1 MCKVPDSSGTIRI
14 VDKIGDKLDRVLKQ
28 NDKMVVSFKLLH
40 DRFDQLDATV
50 GRINERMFL
59 GNGQPSVT
67 TIQARHDEK
76 LEDHEKQL
84 DALWSDS
91 KDQRKQCSKLHAK
104 RSYSPGQMRAVT
116 VPPAWR
122 KPRTIVI
129 SGSAIAVFI
138 PLITWAIWH
147 FSGGNG
153 PPPPLPPIPTAHQSA
168 K

>member
-1 MCKVPDSSGTIRI
+1 MADADTTRI
-14 VDKIGDKLDRVLKQ
+14 VDKIGSKLDMVLEQ
-28 NDKMVVSFKLLH
+28 SNATQVSVRLLH
-40 DRFDQLDATV
+40 DRFDQLDTTV

-76 LEDHEKQL
+76 LEDHAKQL

-91 KDQRKQCSKLHAK
+91 KDQRKQCSKLHAR

-116 VPPAWR
+116 IPPKWR

-129 SGSAIAVFI
+129 SGSAIAVMV
-138 PLITWAIWH
+138 PVITYAIWQ

-153 PPPPLPPIPTAHQSA
+153 PPPPLPQVAQP